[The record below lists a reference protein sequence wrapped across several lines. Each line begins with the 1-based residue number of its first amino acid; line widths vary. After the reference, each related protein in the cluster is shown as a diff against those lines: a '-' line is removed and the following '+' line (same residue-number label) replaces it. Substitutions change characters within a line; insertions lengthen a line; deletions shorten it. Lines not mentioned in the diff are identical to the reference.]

1 MSLPPCSYTTSASLS
16 PVVVIQVLNLVANNS
31 NCFTLDYTWYTIQQC
46 LLVPS
51 SSSVSTTT
59 VEADLPYFPYHIT
72 TYVPV
77 HSYVLCAD
85 ITASVSVSVA
95 DAELRSN
102 TFASDELNA
111 CNSLVVLRNEI
122 LSLLLLL
129 SVLLSLPVSLD
140 VTHRC
145 GEFL

>member
-1 MSLPPCSYTTSASLS
+1 MC
-16 PVVVIQVLNLVANNS
+16 
-31 NCFTLDYTWYTIQQC
+31 
-46 LLVPS
+46 
-51 SSSVSTTT
+51 
-59 VEADLPYFPYHIT
+59 
-72 TYVPV
+72 
-77 HSYVLCAD
+77 CAD

-95 DAELRSN
+95 SAAADDDAELRSN

>member
-1 MSLPPCSYTTSASLS
+1 MVY
-16 PVVVIQVLNLVANNS
+16 
-31 NCFTLDYTWYTIQQC
+31 IQQC

-72 TYVPV
+72 TYLVPTYL
-77 HSYVLCAD
+77 SIRMCCAD

-95 DAELRSN
+95 AADDDAELRSN

-129 SVLLSLPVSLD
+129 LSVLLSLPVSLD

>member
-1 MSLPPCSYTTSASLS
+1 M
-16 PVVVIQVLNLVANNS
+16 
-31 NCFTLDYTWYTIQQC
+31 
-46 LLVPS
+46 
-51 SSSVSTTT
+51 
-59 VEADLPYFPYHIT
+59 
-72 TYVPV
+72 
-77 HSYVLCAD
+77 LCAD

-129 SVLLSLPVSLD
+129 LLSVLLSLPVSLD